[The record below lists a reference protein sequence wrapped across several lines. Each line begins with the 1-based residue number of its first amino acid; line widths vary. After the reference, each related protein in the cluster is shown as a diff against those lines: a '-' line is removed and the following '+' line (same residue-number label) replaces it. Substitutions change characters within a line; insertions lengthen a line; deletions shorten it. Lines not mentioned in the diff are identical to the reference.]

1 MELNDVFKVCFRTS
15 TKFVQWLQHNILHK
29 ILPVNH
35 YLQKI
40 KVTEIETCT
49 FCERECETILRV
61 LFMWTK
67 VVNIW
72 SGLSLHIFIPLL
84 RSEWLIMLKTYFL
97 VKLCLWIKTIILY
110 AKQKNLL
117 LITLMFFGH
126 NGIYF
131 KSIMCL
137 IESAIFFWGG
147 DLSFSLFFIQ
157 FLKIA

>member
-1 MELNDVFKVCFRTS
+1 MLKGFQEVELNDVFKVCFRTS

-72 SGLSLHIFIPLL
+72 SGLSLHIYSTTSKRVAYNAKNILFGKTLLMNKNHNFI
-84 RSEWLIMLKTYFL
+84 
-97 VKLCLWIKTIILY
+97 C
-110 AKQKNLL
+110 
-117 LITLMFFGH
+117 
-126 NGIYF
+126 
-131 KSIMCL
+131 
-137 IESAIFFWGG
+137 
-147 DLSFSLFFIQ
+147 
-157 FLKIA
+157 

>member
-67 VVNIW
+67 LSGEYLEW
-72 SGLSLHIFIPLL
+72 SKPTYLFHYFEASGL
-84 RSEWLIMLKTYFL
+84 
-97 VKLCLWIKTIILY
+97 
-110 AKQKNLL
+110 
-117 LITLMFFGH
+117 
-126 NGIYF
+126 
-131 KSIMCL
+131 
-137 IESAIFFWGG
+137 
-147 DLSFSLFFIQ
+147 
-157 FLKIA
+157 